1 MDIMIPYLGQIT
13 RLTLEPKGA
22 FHIAG
27 VSKSTRSDKVQLEER
42 KKRELEKKQKRL
54 AIEDHRDNTPSS
66 EADQEAETHL
76 DTWA

>member
-13 RLTLEPKGA
+13 RLALESKGA

-27 VSKSTRSDKVQLEER
+27 VQQSARVKQVELEER
-42 KKRELEKKQKRL
+42 KKKEIEKQKKISTTN
-54 AIEDHRDNTPSS
+54 ADEHNKNT
-66 EADQEAETHL
+66 DGNDKHL

>member
-13 RLTLEPKGA
+13 RLALESKGA

-27 VSKSTRSDKVQLEER
+27 VQQSARAKQVELEER
-42 KKRELEKKQKRL
+42 KKKEIEKQKK
-54 AIEDHRDNTPSS
+54 ISTTN
-66 EADQEAETHL
+66 ADEHNKNIDGNDKHL